1 MDSPAGTPREM
12 HGGKL
17 MPILLLIWNNK
28 RWSLIVVLC
37 IVILCQLF
45 QANRLAGDLRKT
57 DVKCQNKINK
67 KLKSY
72 LDAEKKAQELAN
84 KAGEEYEESK
94 EVERVKTETIT
105 REVQKIVERPIY
117 IHTNCF
123 DDDGV
128 SAVNAAGNTGKS

>member
-1 MDSPAGTPREM
+1 
-12 HGGKL
+12 
-17 MPILLLIWNNK
+17 MPFLLLIWNNK

-45 QANRLAGDLRKT
+45 QANRLAGDLRKAET
-57 DVKCQNKINK
+57 ICQDKINK
-67 KLKSY
+67 KLKPY
-72 LDAEKKAQELAN
+72 IDAEKKAQELAN

-94 EVERVKTETIT
+94 EVERVKTEVIT
-105 REVQKIVERPIY
+105 REVQKIIERPVY

-128 SAVNAAGNTGKS
+128 SAVNTAGNTSQS

>member
-1 MDSPAGTPREM
+1 
-12 HGGKL
+12 
-17 MPILLLIWNNK
+17 MPFLLLIWNNK
-28 RWSLIVVLC
+28 RWTLILVLL
-37 IVILCQLF
+37 IYGFF
-45 QANRLAGDLRKT
+45 QTWQSNSLAGDLSKAKADCKT
-57 DVKCQNKINK
+57 KVQQEVDKAVKPYK
-67 KLKSY
+67 
-72 LDAEKKAQELAN
+72 DAEQEAQKLAN

-128 SAVNAAGNTGKS
+128 SAVNAAGNSSKP

>member
-1 MDSPAGTPREM
+1 
-12 HGGKL
+12 
-17 MPILLLIWNNK
+17 MPFLLLIWNNK

-37 IVILCQLF
+37 IVIVCQLF
-45 QANRLAGDLRKT
+45 QTNRLAGDLRKAET
-57 DVKCQNKINK
+57 TCQDKINK
-67 KLKSY
+67 KLKPY
-72 LDAEKKAQELAN
+72 LDAQKEAQKLAN

-105 REVQKIVERPIY
+105 REVQKIVERPVY

-128 SAVNAAGNTGKS
+128 RLINEASNTGKP

>member
-1 MDSPAGTPREM
+1 MPL
-12 HGGKL
+12 L
-17 MPILLLIWNNK
+17 MLIWNNK

-37 IVILCQLF
+37 IVIVCQLF
-45 QANRLAGDLRKT
+45 QANRLAGDLRKAET
-57 DVKCQNKINK
+57 TCQDKINK
-67 KLKSY
+67 KLKPY
-72 LDAEKKAQELAN
+72 LDAEKEAQKLAN

-105 REVQKIVERPIY
+105 REVQKIVERPVY

-128 SAVNAAGNTGKS
+128 SAANAAGNTSQP

>member
-1 MDSPAGTPREM
+1 
-12 HGGKL
+12 
-17 MPILLLIWNNK
+17 MPFLLLIWNNK

-45 QANRLAGDLRKT
+45 QANRLAGDLHKAET
-57 DVKCQNKINK
+57 TCQDKINK
-67 KLKSY
+67 KLKPY

-84 KAGEEYEESK
+84 VAGEEYEESK
-94 EVERVKTETIT
+94 EVERVKTEVIT
-105 REVQKIVERPIY
+105 REVQKIIERPVY

-128 SAVNAAGNTGKS
+128 SAANAAGNTGKP

>member
-1 MDSPAGTPREM
+1 
-12 HGGKL
+12 
-17 MPILLLIWNNK
+17 MPLLLLIWNNK

-45 QANRLAGDLRKT
+45 QANRLAGDLNKA
-57 DVKCQNKINK
+57 DVKCQDKINK
-67 KLKSY
+67 KLKPY
-72 LDAEKKAQELAN
+72 LDAEKKAQDLAN

-94 EVERVKTETIT
+94 EVERVKTEVIT
-105 REVQKIVERPIY
+105 REVQKIVERPVY

-128 SAVNAAGNTGKS
+128 SAVNAAGNTSQS

>member
-1 MDSPAGTPREM
+1 
-12 HGGKL
+12 
-17 MPILLLIWNNK
+17 MPVLLLIWNNK
-28 RWSLIVVLC
+28 RWTLIMVLLIYAVFQTWQSNSLT
-37 IVILCQLF
+37 
-45 QANRLAGDLRKT
+45 GDLNKAKANCKT
-57 DVKCQNKINK
+57 KVQQEVDKAVKPYK
-67 KLKSY
+67 
-72 LDAEKKAQELAN
+72 DAEQEAQKLAN

-128 SAVNAAGNTGKS
+128 SAVNAAGNSSKP

>member
-1 MDSPAGTPREM
+1 
-12 HGGKL
+12 

>member
-1 MDSPAGTPREM
+1 
-12 HGGKL
+12 

-37 IVILCQLF
+37 IVIFFQLF
-45 QANRLAGDLRKT
+45 QANRLAGDLRKA
-57 DVKCQNKINK
+57 DVKCQDKINK
-67 KLKSY
+67 KLKPY

-105 REVQKIVERPIY
+105 REVQKIVERPVY

-128 SAVNAAGNTGKS
+128 SAVNAAGNSSKP

>member
-1 MDSPAGTPREM
+1 MPL
-12 HGGKL
+12 L
-17 MPILLLIWNNK
+17 MLIWNNK

-45 QANRLAGDLRKT
+45 QANRLAGDLRKAET
-57 DVKCQNKINK
+57 TCQDKIKK
-67 KLKSY
+67 KLKPY
-72 LDAEKKAQELAN
+72 IDAEKEAQEKAN
-84 KAGEEYEESK
+84 QAGEQYEESK

-105 REVQKIVERPIY
+105 REVQKIVERPVY

-128 SAVNAAGNTGKS
+128 SAVNTAGNTGKP